1 MHRIVGIALVIAL
14 ALGCILAVAGVAHAA
29 DGPVI
34 SDVSANVTG
43 ETTANVTWTTDV
55 LATSQVEYGLTI
67 AYGSVTPLDTALAT
81 GHAVD
86 LDGLIPGTTYHYRVR
101 SMDALNNETLSA
113 DYDFTTLDLT
123 PPVISDVTAVDI
135 TDMGAAIAWTTDEP
149 SDSQVAYGLTDAYG
163 EITPLDA
170 DLVTDHSVN
179 LSGLADN
186 TTYHYMVVSVDAWDN
201 WAFSDDYTFTTLELT
216 PPVISEV
223 SSDNVTPT
231 AATITWTTDVPATSQ
246 VEYGLTLAYG
256 SLTPLDTALVTGH
269 SVDLSGLTDNT
280 TYHFRVRSKNAAEEE
295 TLSDDYTFTTA
306 IPVNHPP
313 VQPANTSPADGETGV
328 SLTPTLQSSAFA
340 DPDAGDTHAATQ
352 WQITIFSGDYSAP
365 VFDSDR
371 DTANLASIAIPY
383 GSVGHATY
391 YWRVRHQDDHEAWSD
406 WSAETS
412 FTTIPSS
419 NRPPA
424 QPANLSPAA
433 GSTGTSLTPVLSASA
448 FSDPDTGD
456 THMASQWQIR
466 TGSYSSPAF
475 DSIASGA
482 QLTAITVSP
491 GNLQGSTTYYWHVR
505 YQESHGIWSA
515 WSEETSFTT
524 AAPPARPGNTAP
536 AAGAT
541 GVSPTLVLSSSSFS
555 DPDAGDTH
563 AASQWQITALAGDY
577 SSPAFDS
584 APDAVNLTGITVPSG
599 VLNYSATYYWRV
611 RHQDNQAAWSAWSE
625 ETSFTTAVLANQRP
639 ARPDNIAPSAGAG
652 DVGLTPTL
660 TSSAFSDPDAGDT
673 HAASQWQIRTTTGT
687 YSSPVYDS
695 TSGAPHLTSI
705 GLPSGKLEHATTY
718 YWRVRHQDSRDAWS
732 DWSEETEFTIGRN
745 GEVGG
750 CCSSGN
756 AEASPGD
763 VAIAWGT
770 LGLCSATGLLFARR
784 LGRRNKK

>member
-1 MHRIVGIALVIAL
+1 MSIALVVAL
-14 ALGCILAVAGVAHAA
+14 ALAGVVSLAGVSLAV

-34 SDVSANVTG
+34 SDVSANVTS

-55 LATSQVEYGLTI
+55 PATSQVEYGLTI

-101 SMDALNNETLSA
+101 SMDALNNETLSE
-113 DYDFTTLDLT
+113 DYDFSTPDLT
-123 PPVISDVTAVDI
+123 PPAISDVTATDI
-135 TDMGAAIAWTTDEP
+135 TATGATITWTTDEP
-149 SDSQVAYGLTDAYG
+149 ADSQVEYGLTDAYG

-170 DLVTDHSVN
+170 DLVTGHNVN
-179 LSGLADN
+179 LSGLTDN
-186 TTYHYMVVSVDAWDN
+186 TTYYFMVRSVDAFAN
-201 WAFSDDYTFTTLELT
+201 EAVSENYTFATLVLT

-223 SSDNVTPT
+223 SSDNITQT
-231 AATITWTTDVPATSQ
+231 TATITWTTDVPATSQ
-246 VEYGLTLAYG
+246 VEYGLTIAYG
-256 SLTPLDTALVTGH
+256 SLTALDTALVTSH
-269 SVDLSGLTDNT
+269 SVGLSGLTDNT
-280 TYHFRVRSKNAAEEE
+280 TYHCRVRSKNAAEEE
-295 TLSDDYTFTTA
+295 TLSEDYTFATA
-306 IPVNHPP
+306 VPVNHPP
-313 VQPANTSPADGETGV
+313 IQPANTSPVDGETGV
-328 SLTPTLQSSAFA
+328 SLTPILQSSAFA
-340 DPDAGDTHAATQ
+340 DPDVGDIHAAAQ
-352 WQITIFSGDYSAP
+352 WQITFFSGDYSAP

-371 DTANLASIAIPY
+371 DTANLTSITIPY

-406 WSAETS
+406 WSVETS

-424 QPANLSPAA
+424 QPTNLSPAG
-433 GSTGTSLTPVLSASA
+433 GSIGTSLSPVLSASA

-456 THMASQWQIR
+456 THMASQWQVR

-475 DSIASGA
+475 DSIATGA
-482 QLTAITVSP
+482 QLTAITIPP
-491 GNLQGSTTYYWHVR
+491 GTLEGSTTYYWHVR
-505 YQESHGIWSA
+505 YQESHGTWSA
-515 WSEETSFTT
+515 WSEETSVTT

-541 GVSPTLVLSSSSFS
+541 GVSPTPMLSSSSFS

-563 AASQWQITALAGDY
+563 AASQWQVTAVAGDY
-577 SSPAFDS
+577 SSPVFDS
-584 APDAVNLTGITVPSG
+584 APDAVNLVGITVPSG
-599 VLNYSATYYWRV
+599 VLNYSTNYYWRV

-625 ETSFTTAVLANQRP
+625 ETSFSTAALANQQP
-639 ARPDNIAPSAGAG
+639 ARPDNVAPSAGAG
-652 DVGLTPTL
+652 DVSLTPTL

-687 YSSPVYDS
+687 YTSPVYDS
-695 TSGAPHLTSI
+695 TSDAPHLTSI
-705 GLPSGKLEHATTY
+705 GLPSGTLEHATTY
-718 YWRVRHQDSRDAWS
+718 YWRVRHQDSRDGWS
-732 DWSEETEFTIGRN
+732 DWSEETEFTTGRN

-756 AEASPGD
+756 VDASPGD

-784 LGRRNKK
+784 LGRRNKR